1 MMISRTHKAI
11 ATVAWLALTLSMAAQ
26 PAHAL
31 THPARPP
38 AQASNSIKLAL
49 PFGNIELFDAQ
60 VQAKDGAD
68 GTPESFRGTAR
79 VKLPAAGPLANLKL
93 PDLVRADVG
102 LDKGSALTAF
112 GAPLE
117 ADRRY
122 FFLSF
127 GTGLNLS
134 RQIQDDAGITQ
145 TLGIS
150 VPAGERVV
158 LIVDPEEPLLFLQG
172 KFNVTYTGDLA
183 VISQLLESRGIA
195 VPGLENVKLPGMG
208 TVVIS
213 GTLAPGTNK
222 SFIELSASTGLGA
235 GPIGAIIGLQA
246 QPLTLQGGA
255 RIDSAGATVT
265 GITTSTV
272 GTAASGGGQVQMRVP
287 FDGQQPFIDLTGAL
301 SVPLAQVQA
310 AGAQRITLDGQA
322 IADAVSASAELAQ
335 TGVRSAGDAI
345 TLTLSSVATAGG
357 NAARAAGNAVTVT
370 VGAATQAGGNVLA
383 GVRDTLSGTVAAATP
398 VITGAKTVVSDTVGT
413 APAAIGATWQN
424 LLDQVCKA
432 TGGC

>member
-1 MMISRTHKAI
+1 MNSNTRKTMAC
-11 ATVAWLALTLSMAAQ
+11 AALLALSLSLAAQ
-26 PAHAL
+26 PAFAQ
-31 THPARPP
+31 PP
-38 AQASNSIKLAL
+38 AEAPAQTSNSISLAL
-49 PFGNIELFDAQ
+49 PIGTLELFDAQ
-60 VQAKDGAD
+60 LQVKQAAD
-68 GTPESFRGTAR
+68 KTPESFRGTAR
-79 VKLPAAGPLANLKL
+79 VKLPAAGPLANLNL

-102 LDKGSALTAF
+102 LDKGSALTAL

-117 ADRRY
+117 PERRY

-127 GTGLNLS
+127 GNGLNLT

-145 TLGIS
+145 TLALA

-158 LIVDPEEPLLFLQG
+158 LIIDPEQPLLFLQG
-172 KFNVTYTGDLA
+172 KFNVSYTGDLA
-183 VISQLLESRGIA
+183 VISQLLSSRGVV

-222 SFIELSASTGLGA
+222 SFIELSASTGIGA

-246 QPLTLQGGA
+246 QPLTVQGGA
-255 RIDSAGATVT
+255 RIDSAGATIT

-310 AGAQRITLDGQA
+310 AGAQRITVDGQA
-322 IADAVSASAELAQ
+322 VADAVSASAELAKSS
-335 TGVRSAGDAI
+335 VRSAGDVI
-345 TLTLSSVATAGG
+345 TLTLASAAAAGSSAT
-357 NAARAAGNAVTVT
+357 RSAGNAITVT
-370 VGAATQAGGNVLA
+370 VGAAAQAGGNVLA
-383 GVRDTLSGTVAAATP
+383 GVRDTLSSTVVAAAP
-398 VITGAKTVVSDTVGT
+398 AITTARTVVSDTVGT
-413 APAAIGATWQN
+413 APAAISSSWQSVMQ
-424 LLDQVCKA
+424 QVCKA
-432 TGGC
+432 TGRC

>member
-1 MMISRTHKAI
+1 MISSKHKAI
-11 ATVAWLALTLSMAAQ
+11 AMAATLALTLGMAAQ
-26 PAHAL
+26 PAQAL

-38 AQASNSIKLAL
+38 AQTGNAISIAL
-49 PFGNIELFDAQ
+49 PIGTLELFDAQ
-60 VQAKDGAD
+60 LQIKQAAD
-68 GTPESFRGTAR
+68 KTPESFRGTAR
-79 VKLPAAGPLANLKL
+79 VKLPAVGPLANLKL

-117 ADRRY
+117 PDRRY

-127 GTGLNLS
+127 GNGLNLS
-134 RQIQDDAGITQ
+134 RQIQDDAGVTQ
-145 TLGIS
+145 TLS
-150 VPAGERVV
+150 LAVPAGERVV
-158 LIVDPEEPLLFLQG
+158 LIIDPEEPLLFLQG

-183 VISQLLESRGIA
+183 VISQLLQSRGVV
-195 VPGLENVKLPGMG
+195 VPGLESVKLPGAG

-222 SFIELSASTGLGA
+222 SFIELSASTGIGA

-246 QPLTLQGGA
+246 QPLLLQGGA

-310 AGAQRITLDGQA
+310 AGTQRITVDGQA
-322 IADAVSASAELAQ
+322 IADAVSASAELAK
-335 TGVRSAGDAI
+335 TDLKSAGDAI
-345 TLTLSSVATAGG
+345 TLTLSSAAISGS
-357 NAARAAGNAVTVT
+357 NAAKAAGNAITVT
-370 VGAATQAGGNVLA
+370 VGAAAQAGGNVLA
-383 GVRDTLSGTVAAATP
+383 GVRDTLSSTIVAAAP
-398 VITGAKTVVSDTVGT
+398 AITSAKAVVSDTVGT

-424 LLDQVCKA
+424 VLQQVCKA